1 MNKGKKKL
9 MLIILALALCVFLAG
24 CKSEDSQD
32 DELSRLREEAKALET
47 AQENLQAQ
55 INQAEAAWRAY
66 EYYSSQLP

>member
-9 MLIILALALCVFLAG
+9 MLIILALALWDFLAG

-47 AQENLQAQ
+47 AQENLQEQ